1 MRPQY
6 GNALRFDRVL
16 TVYFYTSNADKLL
29 QAKLMFMR
37 HGYALRHYTGR
48 REPYDE
54 DYSLETRQLLDRAI
68 EQVNAEFGVRSIFFV
83 EDTSLRIEALSE
95 GAADYPGLA
104 VKEWFSSASFEA
116 LDRELRGKGNNR
128 RVVVKSD
135 IALYLPAL
143 SRKIFFHGETEG
155 AIATSPPE
163 FSPSAQYPW
172 LTPDTFNGWF
182 IPQGATKRLGEME
195 FEESLSFDFRA
206 KSLSALVSRLEE
218 LNSALNIAPNFY
230 VVRRPASPPVAE
242 QQLLF
247 KELLML
253 EDKPSQVLVV
263 IGNKCAGKTTLSDYL
278 IARDDVMVFEASSVL
293 RSLASEADEQV
304 ETADDAYR
312 FLCAHGLDCV
322 AHTIA
327 KYIERSPAILN
338 VVTGLR
344 TVEEVSLLVE
354 RFPRAR
360 IVFVDA
366 DVRTRFERHV
376 RRARDK
382 DVKAFVDFEKQDE
395 QQARFGVLRV
405 PTEIATDVVRNDGTL
420 ELYKERIDSLIATM
434 TDKDEAPP
442 QSRGHKSEL
451 HRTLNAL
458 RAIGSAATCAAI
470 SEKAAELGTPVRKY
484 NTNRALKAVP
494 EFAERVKRSEQL
506 LSYKLTARG
515 EALLQLLEKV
525 DHFQSDEDRT

>member
-37 HGYALRHYTGR
+37 HGYPLRHYSGR

-54 DYSLETRQLLDRAI
+54 DYSLGTELLLGRAI

-95 GAADYPGLA
+95 GLADYPGLA
-104 VKEWFSSASFEA
+104 VKEWFSSASFDS
-116 LDRELRGKGNNR
+116 LDRQLQEKGNDR

-143 SRKIFFHGETEG
+143 SRKVFFHSETAG
-155 AIATSPPE
+155 RVATSAPT
-163 FSPSAQYPW
+163 FSPSPQYPW

-182 IPQGATKRLGEME
+182 IPEGTTRRLGEME
-195 FEESLSFDFRA
+195 FEESLAFDFRA
-206 KSLSALVSRLEE
+206 KSLSALISRLEE
-218 LNSALNIAPNFY
+218 LNSALNLTPNFY
-230 VVRRPASPPVAE
+230 IIRRPVSPPIAE

-253 EDKPSQVLVV
+253 EAKPSQVLVV
-263 IGNKCAGKTTLSDYL
+263 IGHKCTGKTTLSDHL

-293 RSLASEADEQV
+293 RSLASDADEPV
-304 ETADDAYR
+304 ESADDAYK
-312 FLCAHGLDCV
+312 FLSDHGLDCV

-327 KYIERSPAILN
+327 KYAERSSAALN
-338 VVTGLR
+338 VITGLR
-344 TVEEVSLLVE
+344 TVEEVLLIVE
-354 RFPRAR
+354 RFPHTR
-360 IVFVDA
+360 IVFVES

-376 RRARDK
+376 RRARDR
-382 DVKAFVDFEKQDE
+382 DVKTFVDFKKQDE

-405 PTEIATDVVRNDGTL
+405 PTEIATHVIRNDGTL
-420 ELYKERIDSLIATM
+420 EQYKNRIDSLITAMTGTDAT
-434 TDKDEAPP
+434 AP
-442 QSRGHKSEL
+442 QLHIQKSEL
-451 HRTLNAL
+451 YRTLRAL
-458 RAIGSAATCAAI
+458 KAIGQAATCAAI
-470 SEKAAELGTPVRKY
+470 SEKASELAAPVRKY

-494 EFAERVKRSEQL
+494 EFAERVKRSEHL
-506 LSYKLTARG
+506 LSYKLTGRG
-515 EALLQLLEKV
+515 EALLELLQKV
-525 DHFQSDEDRT
+525 GHLTNA

>member
-37 HGYALRHYTGR
+37 HGYPLRHYTGR

-54 DYSLETRQLLDRAI
+54 DYSLGTELLLDRAI
-68 EQVNAEFGVRSIFFV
+68 EQVNAEFGIRSIFFV

-95 GAADYPGLA
+95 GLADYPGLA
-104 VKEWFSSASFEA
+104 VKEWFSSASFDT
-116 LDRELRGKGNNR
+116 LDRLLHEKRNDR

-143 SRKIFFHGETEG
+143 SRKVFFHSETAG
-155 AIATSPPE
+155 RVATSPPT
-163 FSPSAQYPW
+163 FSPSPQYPW

-182 IPQGATKRLGEME
+182 IPEGTTRRLGEME
-195 FEESLSFDFRA
+195 FEESLAFDFRA
-206 KSLSALVSRLEE
+206 KSLSALISRLEE
-218 LNSALNIAPNFY
+218 LNSALNLTPNFY
-230 VVRRPASPPVAE
+230 IVRRPVSPPIAE

-247 KELLML
+247 KDLLML
-253 EDKPSQVLVV
+253 EAKPPQVLVV
-263 IGNKCAGKTTLSDYL
+263 IGHKCAGKTTLSDHL

-293 RSLASEADEQV
+293 RSLASDADEPV
-304 ETADDAYR
+304 ESADDAYK
-312 FLCAHGLDCV
+312 FLCDHGLDCV

-327 KYIERSPAILN
+327 KYAERSSAALN
-338 VVTGLR
+338 VITGLR
-344 TVEEVSLLVE
+344 TVEEVLLIVE
-354 RFPRAR
+354 RFPHAR
-360 IVFVDA
+360 IVFVEG

-382 DVKAFVDFEKQDE
+382 DVKTFADFEKQDE

-405 PTEIATDVVRNDGTL
+405 PTEIATDLIRNDGTL
-420 ELYKERIDSLIATM
+420 EQYKDRINSFITAM
-434 TDKDEAPP
+434 TGTDAAAR
-442 QSRGHKSEL
+442 QLRIQKSEL
-451 HRTLNAL
+451 YRTLSAL
-458 RAIGSAATCAAI
+458 RAIGKAATCAAI
-470 SEKAAELGTPVRKY
+470 SEKASELAAPVRKY

-494 EFAERVKRSEQL
+494 EFAERVKRSEHL
-506 LSYKLTARG
+506 LSYKLTGRG
-515 EALLQLLEKV
+515 EALLELLDKV
-525 DHFQSDEDRT
+525 GHLTNA

>member
-37 HGYALRHYTGR
+37 HGYALRHYRGR

-95 GAADYPGLA
+95 GATDYPGLA

-116 LDRELRGKGNNR
+116 LDRELRKKGNDR

-135 IALYLPAL
+135 IALYLPTL
-143 SRKIFFHGETEG
+143 SRKVFFHGETEG
-155 AIATSPPE
+155 AIATSPPA

-195 FEESLSFDFRA
+195 FEESLTFDFRA
-206 KSLSALVSRLEE
+206 KSLSALISRLEE
-218 LNSALNIAPNFY
+218 LNLALNIPPNFY
-230 VVRRPASPPVAE
+230 IVRRPALPPIAE

-247 KELLML
+247 KELMQ

-312 FLCAHGLDCV
+312 FLFAHGLDCV

-327 KYIERSPAILN
+327 KYIERSPASLN

-354 RFPRAR
+354 RFPSAR

-382 DVKAFVDFEKQDE
+382 DVKTFVDFVKQDE

-420 ELYKERIDSLIATM
+420 ELYKERIDSLIVTM
-434 TDKDEAPP
+434 TGKHRAPT
-442 QSRGHKSEL
+442 QSRNQKSEL
-451 HRTLNAL
+451 YRTLNAL
-458 RAIGSAATCAAI
+458 RALGSAATCAAI

-494 EFAERVKRSEQL
+494 EFAERVKRSEEL
-506 LSYKLTARG
+506 LRYKLTARG
-515 EALLQLLEKV
+515 EALLQLLEKF
-525 DHFQSDEDRT
+525 DHFQGHRIAL